1 MLVLLSLLVLVLTL
15 DVEYSMVRVI
25 VFVGLLYNDC
35 VDFLILAGVVVVVVV
50 ASRRGYGTTFLRR
63 TVDRRRKPL
72 Q

>member
-1 MLVLLSLLVLVLTL
+1 MLMLLSLLVLVLTL
-15 DVEYSMVRVI
+15 DVEYSKVRVI

-35 VDFLILAGVVVVVVV
+35 VDFLIPVGVVVVVV

-63 TVDRRRKPL
+63 TVDRIQKPL